1 MISGMATSNATVS
14 LRIAALMM
22 GATAALAAQAPGT
35 AALEDEAMRHYQAV
49 LRIDSTDP
57 PGNESGVVAY
67 VKEQLEK
74 EGIATETF
82 QLEPNRPNLVARLKG
97 SGSKRPL
104 LIMAHT
110 DTVNVDPKKWT
121 FPPFSATRDGGYVY
135 GRGAVDNKQDVAA
148 GLMTILRLKREK
160 VALDRDVIFLAEAG
174 EEGTTRVGILFMTNQ
189 HFPAIDAEYCLAE
202 GGGVTRVGGA
212 VKFASVATT
221 EKIPRAVELTAR
233 GPAGHGSIPLQ
244 SNALTHLST
253 AVAAAANWVPPIR
266 LNETTG
272 AYFKRLASISSPE
285 EAERYRNVLSP
296 DPNVSGPADAYFR
309 KEAPIYASMLRSSI
323 SPTMMTAGYRV
334 NVIPSEVKATL
345 DVRTTP
351 DEDPEQFLEQVRK
364 AIDDPA
370 VEVAWAARDTRP
382 NAPPAR
388 LDSEVFR
395 ALESN
400 LTKHY
405 NAITL
410 PTMLTGATDM
420 AYLRAKGMQCY
431 GIGPATDIE
440 DGPKGFWAHSDQE
453 RILETEFQRYVRFY
467 FDVVREIAGRD
478 ERKK

>member
-1 MISGMATSNATVS
+1 MMPATVVWKTPRS
-14 LRIAALMM
+14 LRVAVLLL
-22 GATAALAAQAPGT
+22 GATAAVTAQTPGN
-35 AALEDEAMRHYQAV
+35 AALEDEAMRHYQSV

-67 VKEQLEK
+67 VKAQLEK

-97 SGSKRPL
+97 NGSKRPL

-110 DTVNVDPKKWT
+110 DTVNVDPKKWI

-135 GRGAVDNKQDVAA
+135 GRGAVDNKHDIAA
-148 GLMTILRLKREK
+148 ALMTMLRLKREK
-160 VALDRDVIFLAEAG
+160 VTLDRDVIFLAEAG
-174 EEGTTRVGILFMTNQ
+174 EEGTTRVGILYMANQ
-189 HFPAIDAEYCLAE
+189 NFAAIDAEYCLAE

-221 EKIPRAVELTAR
+221 EKIPRAIELTAR

-364 AIDDPA
+364 AINDPA

-382 NAPPAR
+382 KAAPAR

-405 NAITL
+405 SAITL

-453 RILETEFQRYVRFY
+453 RILESEFQRYVRFY
-467 FDVVREIAGRD
+467 VDVVREIAGR
-478 ERKK
+478 R

>member
-1 MISGMATSNATVS
+1 MMQKLRTSLLLLVVATV
-14 LRIAALMM
+14 
-22 GATAALAAQAPGT
+22 GLAAQAP
-35 AALEDEAMRHYQAV
+35 ALEEEVLRHYQAV

-74 EGIATETF
+74 EGIATQTF

-97 SGSKRPL
+97 SGGKKPL

-135 GRGAVDNKQDVAA
+135 GRGTVDNKQDVAA
-148 GLMTILRLKREK
+148 GLMTMLRLKRDK

-174 EEGTTRVGILFMTNQ
+174 EEGTTRVGIMFMANQ
-189 HFPAIDAEYCLAE
+189 HFDAIDSEYCLAE

-212 VKFASVATT
+212 VKYASVATT
-221 EKIPRAVELTAR
+221 EKIPRAIELTAR

-244 SNALTHLST
+244 NNALTHLST
-253 AVAAAANWVPPIR
+253 AVAAAANWVPPIK
-266 LNETTG
+266 LNETTA
-272 AYFKRLASISSPE
+272 AYFKRLAGISSPE

-309 KEAPIYASMLRSSI
+309 KEAPIYASMLRTSI
-323 SPTMMTAGYRV
+323 SPTMVNAGYRV

-351 DEDPEQFLEQVRK
+351 DEDPDKFLEAVRK
-364 AIDDPA
+364 VINDPS

-382 NAPPAR
+382 NAAPAK

-395 ALESN
+395 ALEN
-400 LTKHY
+400 NITKHY
-405 NAITL
+405 SAVTL

-453 RILETEFQRYVRFY
+453 RILESEFQRYARFY
-467 FDVVREIAGRD
+467 YDVVRDVAGKR
-478 ERKK
+478 